1 VKNSASQQT
10 TNGSHNGAH
19 CQAVPPTTP
28 KSTPFGRDGRVMH
41 GMWSIGMTNVVNL
54 SRIVVWDRV
63 HVLLVT
69 YILPLWQ
76 NTVTLYAWAHAHQ
89 LWLGVPKDPSLG
101 HYSSLS
107 TIAQSLQVLQ
117 QQYTDTQLYVAL
129 SPLNYSNEI
138 DTLQS
143 CLSAIHV

>member
-19 CQAVPPTTP
+19 CQAVHPTTP
-28 KSTPFGRDGRVMH
+28 KSTPFGRDGQVMH

-54 SRIVVWDRV
+54 SRTVVWDRV

-101 HYSSLS
+101 HYSSLFTLLHCPPLPNPFRSFSSS
-107 TIAQSLQVLQ
+107 TQIRNSMSLCHPYIIAMKS
-117 QQYTDTQLYVAL
+117 THSSHA
-129 SPLNYSNEI
+129 
-138 DTLQS
+138 
-143 CLSAIHV
+143 